1 MMDEIKNEYFFIDPD
16 DGHKIDLCEKNRP
29 LVLSHVKKIE
39 KSLRKNSSLFL
50 TPIMVGYRN
59 GIIEIIDGHHR
70 WKAINNLYKEGIK
83 YDLKGNRIRVRVQI
97 LPTDVDLDELMI
109 AINNSSLKWSILNF
123 VQFNACR
130 GNEHC
135 TRFLNFME
143 TNEIS
148 SIGYAFAYFGKTSL
162 GRRQAE
168 DFDKFPNI
176 TQEMVEGAQAMYKLI
191 KTILSDGGYNLLK
204 ALKLN
209 TVTGTRVFVQFVT
222 SSIKNVEDLED
233 FIGKLLTTRLT
244 ATGLMKSFRSEHP
257 STSDLYLRDLYEH
270 LYELL
275 NN

>member
-1 MMDEIKNEYFFIDPD
+1 MDEIKNEYFFIDPD

-39 KSLRKNSSLFL
+39 KALKKNSSLFL

-83 YDLKGNRIRVRVQI
+83 YDLQGNRIRVRVQI

-123 VQFNACR
+123 IQFNACR

-143 TNEIS
+143 ANEIS
-148 SIGYAFAYFGKTSL
+148 SIGYAFAYFGKPTL

-168 DFDKFPNI
+168 DFDRFPNI
-176 TQEMVEGAQAMYKLI
+176 SEDMVKQAQARYKILQM
-191 KTILSDGGYNLLK
+191 ILSDGGYNLLK

-209 TVTGTRVFVQFVT
+209 TVSGTRVFVQFIS
-222 SSIKNVEDLED
+222 SSISDVGSLED
-233 FIGKLLTTRLT
+233 FIGKLLTTKLT
-244 ATGLMKSFRSEHP
+244 AAGLMKSFRSEYP
-257 STSDLYLRDLYEH
+257 STSDFYLRDLYEH

>member
-1 MMDEIKNEYFFIDPD
+1 MEEIKNEYFFIDPD
-16 DGHKIDLCEKNRP
+16 DGHNIDLCEKNRP

-59 GIIEIIDGHHR
+59 GIVEIIDGHHR
-70 WKAINNLYKEGIK
+70 WKAISNLYKEGIK
-83 YDLKGNRIRVRVQI
+83 YDLRGNRIRIRVQI

-143 TNEIS
+143 ENGIS
-148 SIGYAFAYFGKTSL
+148 SIGYAFAYFGKPTL

-168 DFDKFPNI
+168 DFEKFPNI
-176 TQEMVEGAQAMYKLI
+176 SEDMVKQAQAAYKMLHM
-191 KTILSDGGYNLLK
+191 ILSRGGYNLLK

-209 TVTGTRVFVQFVT
+209 TVSGTRVFVQFVKNTIEDEDSLHDFLVRLIAT
-222 SSIKNVEDLED
+222 SITAVE
-233 FIGKLLTTRLT
+233 
-244 ATGLMKSFRSEHP
+244 LMRSFRSDYP
-257 STSDLYLRDLYEH
+257 STSDFYLKDLYEH

-275 NN
+275 YK